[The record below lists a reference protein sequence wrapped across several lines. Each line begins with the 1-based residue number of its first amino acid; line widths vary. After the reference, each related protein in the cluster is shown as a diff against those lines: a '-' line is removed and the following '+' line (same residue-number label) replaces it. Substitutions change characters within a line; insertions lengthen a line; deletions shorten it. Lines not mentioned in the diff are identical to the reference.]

1 VNGVPSF
8 SGGGKAMDKGLQLLA
23 EKIRVL
29 REQSNMTQ
37 ADLAKKLGLTR
48 SSVNGWEMG
57 LSVPSTPL
65 LVELSKVFNVSADYF
80 LGIEH
85 GATLNITGLTPKEV
99 AVLTDIIKCFHE
111 NRS

>member
-1 VNGVPSF
+1 
-8 SGGGKAMDKGLQLLA
+8 MEKGLQLVA
-23 EKIRVL
+23 EKIKTL

-65 LVELSKVFNVSADYF
+65 LVELSRVFYVSADYF
-80 LGIEH
+80 LGLDK
-85 GATLNITGLTPKEV
+85 GATINIDGLSPKEV
-99 AVLTDIIKCFHE
+99 AVLTDLISCFKE
-111 NRS
+111 NKST